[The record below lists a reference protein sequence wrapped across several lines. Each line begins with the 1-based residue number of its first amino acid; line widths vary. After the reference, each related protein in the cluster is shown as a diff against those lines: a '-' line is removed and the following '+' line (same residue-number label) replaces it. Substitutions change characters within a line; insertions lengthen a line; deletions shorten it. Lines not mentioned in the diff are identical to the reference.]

1 MSWYPRSVRKEIRP
15 GASDPPIEV
24 IGAVLHVAVSNADS
38 LFGWFDGDSGGI
50 ESHFYI
56 RYDGIVEQYRDT
68 GREADANYKANSFVE
83 RGVRK
88 GYVSI
93 ETAGMEHGGWTAAQ
107 LSSIKLLLTWLAA
120 EHDFPLQRVKAHTE
134 PGVGYH
140 TMFGAPGPWTPAVG
154 KTCPGPGRVK
164 QFDRVIVPWMR
175 EHGTEPRPKPEGG
188 YIVRPGDTLAAIAK
202 RFDTTVGAI
211 AKANG
216 IKDPDVI
223 AVGQRLDLSA
233 PAPKSKP
240 VVLTRPK
247 PRPAPKI
254 PAFPGRDAFVL
265 GKRNRAVTALD
276 KALKAKG
283 FDKHHDGDGY
293 QPGPLFSEYTRQ
305 NVAAFQRS
313 RPELAADADGI
324 PGPLTW
330 KALHS

>member
-1 MSWYPRSVRKEIRP
+1 VPWYPRAIKKEIRP
-15 GASDPPIEV
+15 GSNDPPIKV

-38 LFGWFDGDSGGI
+38 LFSYFNGPSGGI
-50 ESHFYI
+50 ESHYYI
-56 RYDGIVEQYRDT
+56 RFDGKVEQYRDT

-107 LSSIKLLLTWLAA
+107 LASIKALLTWLAA

-164 QFDRVIVPWMR
+164 QFERVIEPWLR
-175 EHGTEPRPKPEGG
+175 EQKPAAPKP
-188 YIVRPGDTLAAIAK
+188 K
-202 RFDTTVGAI
+202 
-211 AKANG
+211 
-216 IKDPDVI
+216 PDH
-223 AVGQRLDLSA
+223 GC
-233 PAPKSKP
+233 KP
-240 VVLTRPK
+240 VVLTRPAPAPK
-247 PRPAPKI
+247 PKPAPKI
-254 PAFPGRDAFVL
+254 PAFPGAGAFQL
-265 GKRNRAVTALD
+265 GKRSRAVTALG

-293 QPGPLFSEYTRQ
+293 QPGPLFTECDRK

-313 RPELAADADGI
+313 RPELAGDADGF